1 MKLLVDIIFSDVIN
15 FSNGGFKLY
24 QGSLLCFSER
34 PCYIDISSDVFLAE
48 ERLQDFLIMRFFL
61 VLLQM
66 PH

>member
-1 MKLLVDIIFSDVIN
+1 MAGLNYIKDHCYVFQKDRVISTSGLILQSYMKAE
-15 FSNGGFKLY
+15 KL
-24 QGSLLCFSER
+24 S
-34 PCYIDISSDVFLAE
+34 SSDVFLAE